1 MKSLSLALV
10 LLIIPA
16 LGAQEADSFIQSAP
30 IAVSAEGEHGEMG
43 EDEATMRARA
53 ELSASKLKPS
63 AADTQAEA
71 EPVAETVKEEVVEQ
85 PAKEEATK
93 VETTKE
99 ETITEQPAPSKW
111 RPSFPKLTTQ
121 DQPRSLQIGYSYLDS
136 SWSKISPSLRDGST
150 MISLSLVQHLGER
163 ASLSVGL
170 DFLHPKEEKMT
181 PEEVRVFQFHL
192 RPEIVFFKRSK
203 MQLFSSLGFGVSDYN
218 LRKKISSTG
227 IQDTYET
234 FGSGTAVYLA
244 PGAGLR
250 MNLSADTGIDLN
262 IFYAQ
267 YFGSKAQDFGGLGA
281 GLRLQFKL

>member
-1 MKSLSLALV
+1 MKNLSLVLV
-10 LLIIPA
+10 LLMIPA

-71 EPVAETVKEEVVEQ
+71 EPVPETVKEEVVEQ
-85 PAKEEATK
+85 PAQEEAIK
-93 VETTKE
+93 
-99 ETITEQPAPSKW
+99 EQPAPSKW

-136 SWSKISPSLRDGST
+136 SWSKVGPSLKDGST

-163 ASLSVGL
+163 ASLSLGL

-203 MQLFSSLGFGVSDYN
+203 MQLFTSLAFGVSDYN
-218 LRKKISSTG
+218 LRKKIASTG
-227 IQDTYET
+227 TQDIYET

-250 MNLSADTGIDLN
+250 MNLSKDTGIDLN

>member
-1 MKSLSLALV
+1 MKNLSLVLALFMV
-10 LLIIPA
+10 SA

-63 AADTQAEA
+63 AADTEV
-71 EPVAETVKEEVVEQ
+71 EPDPVKKEVVE
-85 PAKEEATK
+85 EEVAEEEIVEEVTK
-93 VETTKE
+93 TEVVEEK
-99 ETITEQPAPSKW
+99 PAPPKW
-111 RPSFPKLTTQ
+111 KPSFPKLTTK
-121 DQPRSLQIGYSYLDS
+121 DQLRSLQIGYSYLDS
-136 SWSKISPSLRDGST
+136 SWSKVSPSLKDGST

-163 ASLSVGL
+163 ASLSLGL

-203 MQLFSSLGFGVSDYN
+203 MELFSSLAFGVSDYN

-227 IQDTYET
+227 TQDTYET

-250 MNLSADTGIDLN
+250 WNLSTDTGVDLN

>member
-1 MKSLSLALV
+1 MKNLSLALV

-43 EDEATMRARA
+43 EDEATMKARA
-53 ELSASKLKPS
+53 ELSASKLKPIT
-63 AADTQAEA
+63 ADTETELSP
-71 EPVAETVKEEVVEQ
+71 EPVVEQ
-85 PAKEEATK
+85 VAVEQTAEKEAAKEEATK
-93 VETTKE
+93 EEATKE
-99 ETITEQPAPSKW
+99 PPAPPKW
-111 RPSFPKLTTQ
+111 RPSFPKLTTE
-121 DQPRSLQIGYSYLDS
+121 DQPRSLQIGYSHLDS
-136 SWSKISPSLRDGST
+136 SWSKVGPSLKDGST

-203 MQLFSSLGFGVSDYN
+203 MQLFTSLGFGVSDYN

-227 IQDTYET
+227 TQDTYET

-250 MNLSADTGIDLN
+250 MNLSTDTGVDLN

>member
-1 MKSLSLALV
+1 MKNLSLALALFMV
-10 LLIIPA
+10 SA

-63 AADTQAEA
+63 AADT
-71 EPVAETVKEEVVEQ
+71 EPDPVPEPLKEDVVE
-85 PAKEEATK
+85 EN
-93 VETTKE
+93 
-99 ETITEQPAPSKW
+99 PAPPKW
-111 RPSFPKLTTQ
+111 KPSFPKLTTK

-136 SWSKISPSLRDGST
+136 SWSKVSPSLKDGST

-163 ASLSVGL
+163 ASLSLGL

-192 RPEIVFFKRSK
+192 RPEMVFFKRSK
-203 MQLFSSLGFGVSDYN
+203 MELFSSLAFGVSDYN

-227 IQDTYET
+227 TQDTYET

-250 MNLSADTGIDLN
+250 MNLSSDTGIDLN